1 MRARVKLGR
10 SLLVAAA
17 LSLVPATRGVAGPNA
32 PGDVP
37 GSGETPQAAPAR
49 TASAERSQ
57 ATMDPIRIEGG
68 VVLRLM
74 LGAVGLCVLG
84 GCLVYAA
91 RRWWPGGASSP
102 GAAGLQV
109 LGRVALSPRHFVC
122 VLGAGGKKIVVGV
135 SGDHMTA
142 LAVLGD
148 PQVPRAT
155 TLGRAEGTVRVE
167 GALRGEGALRAEGGP
182 GGGRTEPSQR
192 SLTEADLL
200 PYRRQVSRIREMFRG
215 RVDDLS
221 AGIDAP

>member
-1 MRARVKLGR
+1 MRARVRLGR

-32 PGDVP
+32 PDDVP

-49 TASAERSQ
+49 TASAERGQ
-57 ATMDPIRIEGG
+57 TAMNPIRIEGG

-91 RRWWPGGASSP
+91 RRWGPGGASSP

-148 PQVPRAT
+148 PQAPRAT
-155 TLGRAEGTVRVE
+155 TLGRAAGTVRVE
-167 GALRGEGALRAEGGP
+167 GALRADGGP

-200 PYRRQVSRIREMFRG
+200 PYRRQVTRIREMFRG